1 MREIGKGF
9 REKGEREKPQWP
21 HLAFLDRKFLGR
33 YVFRFSDTFAWC
45 CVRDGGENKEDLP
58 FPAST
63 AFFSVPPHL
72 FPISPLLYRFS
83 KCLRIFFFLPQFSD
97 IFLFIIY
104 YLLPIHHFHQMI
116 MGLIILLYCRYT

>member
-72 FPISPLLYRFS
+72 FPISPLLFMIDFLRVLEFS
-83 KCLRIFFFLPQFSD
+83 FSCHDFRLLILPYFSFYYILPSSQFYI
-97 IFLFIIY
+97 IFLFTI
-104 YLLPIHHFHQMI
+104 F
-116 MGLIILLYCRYT
+116 TK

>member
-63 AFFSVPPHL
+63 AFFSVSPHL
-72 FPISPLLYRFS
+72 FPISPLLFMIDFLRVLEFS
-83 KCLRIFFFLPQFSD
+83 FSCHDFRLLILPYFSFYHILSSSQFYIFFLFT
-97 IFLFIIY
+97 IF
-104 YLLPIHHFHQMI
+104 
-116 MGLIILLYCRYT
+116 TK

>member
-9 REKGEREKPQWP
+9 REKGEREKSQWP

-33 YVFRFSDTFAWC
+33 YVFRLSDTFAWC
-45 CVRDGGENKEDLP
+45 CVRDGGGNKEDLP

-72 FPISPLLYRFS
+72 SPISPLLFMIDFLRVLEFS
-83 KCLRIFFFLPQFSD
+83 FSCHDFRLLILPYFSFYHILSSSQFYIFFLFT
-97 IFLFIIY
+97 IF
-104 YLLPIHHFHQMI
+104 
-116 MGLIILLYCRYT
+116 TK

>member
-21 HLAFLDRKFLGR
+21 HLAILDRKFLGR

-72 FPISPLLYRFS
+72 SPISPLLFMIDFLRVLEFS
-83 KCLRIFFFLPQFSD
+83 FSCHDFRLLILPYFSFYHILSSSQFYIFFLFT
-97 IFLFIIY
+97 IF
-104 YLLPIHHFHQMI
+104 
-116 MGLIILLYCRYT
+116 TK